1 MPFIKT
7 RISTG
12 TNRGCEI
19 RGLVKGESKCI
30 VVNSLIIVLVVE
42 IEVEEDCG
50 VGGVCEIMRFVRE
63 CVN

>member
-1 MPFIKT
+1 M
-7 RISTG
+7 
-12 TNRGCEI
+12 
-19 RGLVKGESKCI
+19 VKGESKCI